1 VGRGKDLGGMKKR
14 QTGRQRS
21 EERRTIVIS
30 DLSVC
35 HYCKLKDLSDKSTTC
50 PNCGFPQRGSQ
61 VEMKR
66 FIWNI
71 NNKHI
76 LLAQHKKA
84 IEQARNILFGL
95 FALFTGL
102 ALLSLI
108 FKVNIIEFSV
118 FLLVGTI
125 YLGLGLLSKHKP
137 FVSILSGFILF
148 FVALIVHGVIDSEAI
163 FKALF
168 MKGVVIA
175 GFYYGYKGVSSA
187 ESIEDEL
194 ELIKNAKEINTTEE
208 SIKDN

>member
-1 VGRGKDLGGMKKR
+1 MKKR

-21 EERRTIVIS
+21 EEKRTIVIS

-35 HYCKLKDLSDKSTTC
+35 YYCKSQGISNENRTC

-76 LLAQHKKA
+76 LLDQHKKA

-102 ALLSLI
+102 AILSLI
-108 FKVNIIEFSV
+108 FKVNLVEFSV

-125 YLGLGLLSKHKP
+125 YLGLGLLSKHRP

-148 FVALIVHGVIDSEAI
+148 FVALIIHGIIDSEAI

-175 GFYYGYKGVSSA
+175 GFYYGYRGVSSA
-187 ESIEDEL
+187 ENIEDEL
-194 ELIKNAKEINTTEE
+194 ELIKNAKDINTSEE
-208 SIKDN
+208 SIENN